1 MAMISADSL
10 ERVKEASDI
19 VEVISAHTDLR
30 RQGARWVGL
39 CPFHEE
45 RTPSFSVE
53 PTEKLYHCFG
63 CGVGGDVIKF
73 IEEKEGVGFGEAVE
87 LLADRYGVELTREKE
102 DPQEEEKRRRRERIG
117 ELLGRTAAFYG
128 SFLWDAG
135 EAEKARAYLHGRGL
149 GEEVLKKFGVGYAP
163 SAWDQVL
170 TRGQRAGFSVEEMK
184 SAGLVQRGRQGGEYD
199 RFRTRIMFP
208 ICDRRGRVLGFG
220 ARAMRSEQGAKY
232 INTSETDLF
241 RKSRILYGVDHAKGA
256 IAKAT
261 RAVVVEGY
269 TDVLA
274 LHQAGIEEAVGVM
287 GTAIT
292 EDQIAALSGMVE
304 EVVLALD
311 ADSAGQEAM
320 LRAQRVAA
328 GRRMRIRIAAMPA
341 GEDPA
346 DMLAAEGGAERFRG
360 LVEDAVE
367 LPEFRVMLVLDG
379 ADGSSPAERDRALAE
394 VAPVLGEM
402 GESASRDDL
411 VRRVSERLDLD
422 PAMVLRRA
430 SAARG
435 RGGGGALA
443 ADRGNWVEGA
453 ADGPG
458 GDGAAVHVELTPR
471 ERRERA
477 LLAMC
482 VAIPKQGVDYLARLG
497 DEHLSPVGA
506 RARDWLGDHLDDP
519 AAGLPHDDPELTG
532 VVTQLVMMARSDPAS
547 EEAMELNFLQLEQRR
562 LEALIT
568 AAGESDDYESRAK
581 LSRER
586 ADLVQRIA
594 EAHQVAS

>member
-1 MAMISADSL
+1 MALISAESL

-30 RQGARWVGL
+30 RQGSRMVGL

-73 IEEKEGVGFGEAVE
+73 VEEKEGVGFGEAVE
-87 LLADRYGVELTREKE
+87 LLADRYGVELQREQE
-102 DPQEEEKRRRRERIG
+102 DPREEERRRTRQRLG
-117 ELLGRTAAFYG
+117 ELLARTASFYE
-128 SFLWDAG
+128 SFLWEAR
-135 EAEKARAYLHGRGL
+135 EAEKARSYLEGRGL
-149 GEEVLKKFGVGYAP
+149 GEEVLRAFRVGYAP

-170 TRGQRAGFSVEEMK
+170 TRGQRAGFGVPEMK
-184 SAGLVQRGRQGGEYD
+184 AAGLVQSGRRGGEYD
-199 RFRTRIMFP
+199 RFRSRIMFP

-241 RKSRILYGVDHAKGA
+241 RKSRILYGVDHAKAA
-256 IAKAT
+256 IAKAG

-287 GTAIT
+287 GTAVT
-292 EDQIAALSGMVE
+292 EEQIAALSGMVE

-320 LRAQRVAA
+320 LRAQRVAE
-328 GRRMRIRIAAMPA
+328 GRRMRIRIAPMPP

-346 DMLAAEGGAERFRG
+346 DMIAAGGGAERFRALLEG
-360 LVEDAVE
+360 AVE
-367 LPEFRVMLVLDG
+367 LPEFRVMLALEG
-379 ADGSSPAERDRALAE
+379 ADGLSPAERDRALAE
-394 VAPVLGEM
+394 VAPVLGAM
-402 GESASRDDL
+402 GESVSRDEL
-411 VRRVSERLDLD
+411 VRRVSERLDLE

-430 SAARG
+430 GAARG
-435 RGGGGALA
+435 RGGGEPA
-443 ADRGNWVEGA
+443 AAPQVGQA
-453 ADGPG
+453 AGP
-458 GDGAAVHVELTPR
+458 APVLELTPR

-482 VAIPKQGVDYLARLG
+482 IALPGDGASYLERLE
-497 DEHLSPVGA
+497 DEHLSAAGA
-506 RARDWLGDHLDDP
+506 KARDWLRDNLTDP
-519 AAGLPHDDPELTG
+519 GADLPHDDPELNG
-532 VVTQLVMMARSDPAS
+532 IVTELVISSRTEPAS
-547 EEAMELNFLQLEQRR
+547 VEAMELNFLQLEQRR
-562 LEALIT
+562 LEAQIG
-568 AAGESDDYESRAK
+568 AAGEDFQRRAE

-586 ADLVQRIA
+586 AELVQRIA
-594 EAHQVAS
+594 EAQQVAG